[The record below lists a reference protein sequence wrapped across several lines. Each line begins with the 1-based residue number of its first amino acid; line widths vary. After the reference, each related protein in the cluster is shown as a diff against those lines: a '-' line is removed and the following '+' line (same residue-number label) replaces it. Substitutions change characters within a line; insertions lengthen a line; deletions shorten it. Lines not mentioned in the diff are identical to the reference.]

1 MNENCLKTLFSYVAN
16 EQRDIQDIEVSSIDI
31 QSDYEFVRIAN
42 YCFTIHPR
50 VGGVYSWTFLENSV
64 LKLSS
69 GDKTDNF
76 TATVSSTKHDIYRKI
91 VQMFLNRPGTTI
103 HRLELLDYP
112 DGLEQCKPL
121 RVHHLK
127 WVMSICSER
136 FDYTTFFH
144 CLRSFPI
151 DTVEVK
157 WDGAEN
163 MIFSEDVITSARNL
177 SIQTRKALPIEAI
190 LKFKSSSVQ
199 IDQIISCDDLLK
211 ICESWLKNKK
221 PIGSKINIRISTNE
235 MVPFIERSN
244 SKLLTTEENGKI
256 YISMDE
262 SRSKMEI
269 TMMSSDRITV
279 EVVNKD

>member
-1 MNENCLKTLFSYVAN
+1 
-16 EQRDIQDIEVSSIDI
+16 
-31 QSDYEFVRIAN
+31 
-42 YCFTIHPR
+42 
-50 VGGVYSWTFLENSV
+50 
-64 LKLSS
+64 
-69 GDKTDNF
+69 
-76 TATVSSTKHDIYRKI
+76 
-91 VQMFLNRPGTTI
+91 
-103 HRLELLDYP
+103 
-112 DGLEQCKPL
+112 
-121 RVHHLK
+121 
-127 WVMSICSER
+127 MSICSER